1 MVKVEV
7 GQVWADNDKRAAG
20 RRIKVLRLYT
30 VRRRIRVGSRRVL
43 TAEYGDVAYAYCEVV
58 AERPGRIGASTL
70 GRKVHIQVGRMQPTA
85 TGYWL
90 VK

>member
-7 GQVWADNDKRAAG
+7 GQVWADADKRQAG
-20 RRIKVLRLYT
+20 RRVKVLRLYT
-30 VRRRIRVGSRRVL
+30 VNERMRVGSRRVL
-43 TAEYGDVAYAYCEVV
+43 VQERGPVTYAECEVV